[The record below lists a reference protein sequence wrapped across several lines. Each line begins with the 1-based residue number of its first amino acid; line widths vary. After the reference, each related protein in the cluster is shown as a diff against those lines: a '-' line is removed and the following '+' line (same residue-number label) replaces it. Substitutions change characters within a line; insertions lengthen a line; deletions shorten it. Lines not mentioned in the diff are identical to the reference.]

1 MNANMRAF
9 SSQDEMSPSQM
20 PGTVP
25 PMIEKQITERSQGE
39 TPDRMW
45 LQHNQNINT
54 DQVQIIHENQLEEE
68 RQVAE
73 EQRQQIMNISVKEDQ
88 NNQID

>member
-9 SSQDEMSPSQM
+9 SSQDEMSPQM

-88 NNQID
+88 KIQID